1 MLNGLV
7 RASADVRRA
16 ACTHLAQ
23 TEDVAM
29 RNFDFT
35 PFSRSSIG
43 FDHLIDL
50 LNNPQLTEDQ
60 GGYPPYDIVR
70 TGSDTYRIALAIAG
84 FTPDEVTITSQQ
96 NLLTVEGRKANEDDR
111 QYLHRGISA
120 RAFTRRFNLEDHVEV
135 EQANYENGLLQIDLV
150 RKIPEAMKPRKIAIG
165 SNNQSS
171 RPMRSVNA
179 A

>member
-1 MLNGLV
+1 
-7 RASADVRRA
+7 
-16 ACTHLAQ
+16 
-23 TEDVAM
+23 M

-70 TGSDTYRIALAIAG
+70 TGSDTYRIAIALAG

-120 RAFTRRFNLEDHVEV
+120 RAFARRFNLEDHVEV
-135 EQANYENGLLQIDLV
+135 EQASYENGLLQIDLV
-150 RKIPEAMKPRKIAIG
+150 RRIPEAMKPRKIAIG
-165 SNNQSS
+165 SSHQSS
-171 RPMRSVNA
+171 KPMRSVNA

>member
-1 MLNGLV
+1 MLNGPV

-16 ACTHLAQ
+16 ACTHFAQ

-29 RNFDFT
+29 RNFDFA

-70 TGSDTYRIALAIAG
+70 TGPEAYRIALAIAG
-84 FTPDEVTITSQQ
+84 FTPDEITITSQQ
-96 NLLTVEGRKANEDDR
+96 SLLTVEGRKVNDDDR

-120 RAFTRRFNLEDHVEV
+120 RAFTRRFHLEDHVEV
-135 EQANYENGLLQIDLV
+135 EQANYENGLLQIDLI
-150 RKIPEAMKPRKIAIG
+150 RKIPEAMKPRKISVG
-165 SNNQSS
+165 TGNQPSNMKSL
-171 RPMRSVNA
+171 NA

>member
-1 MLNGLV
+1 M
-7 RASADVRRA
+7 
-16 ACTHLAQ
+16 
-23 TEDVAM
+23 EDVVM
-29 RNFDFT
+29 RTFDFT

-43 FDHLIDL
+43 FDHLFDL

-70 TGSDTYRIALAIAG
+70 TGPDTYRIAIAIAG
-84 FTPDEVTITSQQ
+84 FTPDEVTVITQQ
-96 NLLTVEGRKANEDDR
+96 NLLTVEGGKTNDNDG
-111 QYLHRGISA
+111 QYLHRGIAA
-120 RAFTRRFNLEDHVEV
+120 RAFTLRFNLEDHVEV

-165 SNNQSS
+165 SGSKPTKS
-171 RPMRSVNA
+171 LNA